1 MGRAA
6 EVFPIDLLDPARE
19 DDMIIFLRGLPI
31 DREDRK
37 QLLVEWCYLV
47 GAALTRDMVERAEA
61 D

>member
-1 MGRAA
+1 
-6 EVFPIDLLDPARE
+6 
-19 DDMIIFLRGLPI
+19 MIIFLRGLPI

>member
-1 MGRAA
+1 MRAA
-6 EVFPIDLLDPARE
+6 EVFPIELLDRERE

-31 DREDRK
+31 DPEDRK

-47 GAALTRDMVERAEA
+47 GAALTRDLVERAGA